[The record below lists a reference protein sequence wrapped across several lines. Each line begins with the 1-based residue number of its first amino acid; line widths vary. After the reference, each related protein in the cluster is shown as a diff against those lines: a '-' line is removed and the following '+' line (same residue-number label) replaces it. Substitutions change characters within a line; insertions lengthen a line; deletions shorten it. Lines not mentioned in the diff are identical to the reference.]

1 MKSANGFYF
10 HDFHPLEYNR
20 RMSLIFEDQT
30 RVLRRCFFDVH
41 NEVGVGYPEEAYHR
55 AFVACCQ
62 KRGIAI
68 SSKQSGRLNYH
79 ETLVHTFQYDVLA
92 YDEILLEL
100 KALPGGFAQ
109 ENYFQIISYLKF
121 WKKSLGLLVNFGQ
134 ERVKVERVPYAEKP
148 LVISEDYEHLQPWL
162 MKEIAKSAWNVTRI
176 ILDPRLPVSPVLV
189 RFKPSQKSQVGLTTH
204 ANSITLTPAGVWRS
218 VPRSASVPSSSIRLA
233 LCVPALY
240 GEAFGLYV
248 IEALAS
254 GVPVVQPRHAAFPE
268 LIEATGGGALY
279 EPGNLSALVQQLEDL
294 LLNPILARSLGTAGR
309 KAVLEKFSV
318 DSMAQEMV
326 KTIQEVL

>member
-162 MKEIAKSAWNVTRI
+162 MKEIRAVLRPTRAG
-176 ILDPRLPVSPVLV
+176 ILEVAR
-189 RFKPSQKSQVGLTTH
+189 RHGL
-204 ANSITLTPAGVWRS
+204 G
-218 VPRSASVPSSSIRLA
+218 
-233 LCVPALY
+233 Y
-240 GEAFGLYV
+240 GEAVCRKLLAA
-248 IEALAS
+248 EWQHRALAVRGGLFS
-254 GVPVVQPRHAAFPE
+254 PVKFEEDELGSFPVDAVLVGE
-268 LIEATGGGALY
+268 QVLCCA
-279 EPGNLSALVQQLEDL
+279 SALKDEIGPYELGKVQAYLRALDL
-294 LLNPILARSLGTAGR
+294 PVGLAVNFGKHALQIRG
-309 KAVLEKFSV
+309 
-318 DSMAQEMV
+318 V
-326 KTIQEVL
+326 KPPTR